1 MSTVIDISPAAG
13 SHDQSKYNSS
23 SSSSSNNS
31 NKNYSDVGFTDDI
44 DIFRGLG
51 PDRMFISYA
60 VEVSNYNK
68 VTMVDDLA
76 MLAVKRLRQLGRL
89 SKDARKVTIII
100 NESYCM

>member
-1 MSTVIDISPAAG
+1 MTDNFTAVH
-13 SHDQSKYNSS
+13 HD
-23 SSSSSNNS
+23 S
-31 NKNYSDVGFTDDI
+31 NKAGNFSDVSFPTDDI

-89 SKDARKVTIII
+89 SKDARKVE
-100 NESYCM
+100 NP